1 MTYLRKCALLV
12 IFVSPISIANL
23 LLDEL
28 AMCAE
33 NTDSLQRLICYD
45 KLAKDTKSSP
55 PKQPQV
61 TLNDNIIEGVDS
73 VVVQAAPEIQ
83 PKKLLPVSDH
93 PKESAVVEPLSVA
106 VMTNSVKQQQESFG
120 KEQLK
125 HPENRIKQFKAKVIK
140 IQKTHYGKLIIT
152 IENGQ
157 VWRQTDGTRF
167 RLSTDEL
174 VIIERGALGSFFIGK
189 EKTNQRIRVKR
200 VK

>member
-1 MTYLRKCALLV
+1 
-12 IFVSPISIANL
+12 
-23 LLDEL
+23 
-28 AMCAE
+28 
-33 NTDSLQRLICYD
+33 
-45 KLAKDTKSSP
+45 
-55 PKQPQV
+55 
-61 TLNDNIIEGVDS
+61 
-73 VVVQAAPEIQ
+73 
-83 PKKLLPVSDH
+83 
-93 PKESAVVEPLSVA
+93 
-106 VMTNSVKQQQESFG
+106 MTNSVKQQQESFG

-140 IQKTHYGKLIIT
+140 IQKNHYGKLIIT

-167 RLSTDEL
+167 RLSADEL